1 MKTKEF
7 YRECGYEDIGY
18 MPVPLLSEEE
28 YPDYIEAEVLKS
40 VDEIQKCQNEK
51 TSTVAFMTDIH
62 YAMNHN
68 HTVRFKRLMRA
79 YKEIAKRVAPDM
91 LILGG
96 DYTNEGCKEYK
107 TKCFRELRALID
119 REPYFPVNGNHDDG
133 SIWDKAYIHADKA
146 TNHLT
151 HTDLYKL
158 FYNHLPKLGAEFD
171 EDNHSLY
178 YMYNDCAKKVRYVF
192 LDACDVPYILDD
204 EGKLKYQAQWLFAMS
219 QKQLDWLCS
228 KALKFDD
235 PGWSVMFITH
245 SLLLPQEV
253 DNPPEISKNM
263 ELLRRIVLAYKK
275 GENYSEN
282 FGDGDF
288 ERKVDAPFND
298 YIRGDIIGFL
308 VGDYHY
314 DDVVYYDDIPLIL
327 TGNAVMYDKGEK
339 NRVRRNGDETELLFD
354 IVTVDKEKRK
364 ICVVRVGS
372 GENREVKY

>member
-1 MKTKEF
+1 
-7 YRECGYEDIGY
+7 
-18 MPVPLLSEEE
+18 
-28 YPDYIEAEVLKS
+28 
-40 VDEIQKCQNEK
+40 
-51 TSTVAFMTDIH
+51 
-62 YAMNHN
+62 
-68 HTVRFKRLMRA
+68 
-79 YKEIAKRVAPDM
+79 
-91 LILGG
+91 
-96 DYTNEGCKEYK
+96 
-107 TKCFRELRALID
+107 
-119 REPYFPVNGNHDDG
+119 
-133 SIWDKAYIHADKA
+133 
-146 TNHLT
+146 
-151 HTDLYKL
+151 
-158 FYNHLPKLGAEFD
+158 
-171 EDNHSLY
+171 
-178 YMYNDCAKKVRYVF
+178 
-192 LDACDVPYILDD
+192 
-204 EGKLKYQAQWLFAMS
+204 MS

-354 IVTVDKEKRK
+354 MVTVDKEKRK

>member
-235 PGWSVMFITH
+235 SGWSVMFITH

-282 FGDGDF
+282 FGNGDF

-354 IVTVDKEKRK
+354 MVTVDKEKRK